1 MLARDYLKV
10 WAERVNLQLSAFVS
24 ERDDELRVLFESM
37 RYSLLD
43 GGKRLRPA
51 LLLASC
57 EAVGGCPETCLP
69 VACAVEM
76 LHTYSLIHDDLPC
89 MDDDELRRG
98 KPTNH
103 IVFGEAMAV
112 LAGDALLTM
121 AFELV
126 TDGSTCCGI
135 PSDRLL
141 WAAHTLAAMTGA
153 MGMVGG
159 QAQDLLAEG
168 RTLTSGE
175 IMSIHGR
182 KTAALL
188 CACTKIGGI
197 VGGGNR
203 DQVRALEQYG
213 YLVGIAFQITDDILD
228 IEGDGSILGK
238 VTGCDRKLKKA
249 TYPGVVGIDGARNK
263 ACQLVREA
271 KRVLKSLGESTGT
284 LQEFA
289 DMVVSREK

>member
-1 MLARDYLKV
+1 MARDYLQV
-10 WAERVNLQLSAFVS
+10 WAERVNLQLSAYVS
-24 ERDDELRVLFESM
+24 ERDDELRILFESM
-37 RYSLLD
+37 RYSLID

-57 EAVGGCPETCLP
+57 EAIGGSSEVCLP

-121 AFELV
+121 AFELI
-126 TDGSTCCGI
+126 TDSSIYCGI
-135 PSDRLL
+135 SSDRLL
-141 WAAHTLAAMTGA
+141 WAAHTLATMTGA

-168 RTLTSGE
+168 RQLTSEE
-175 IMSIHGR
+175 IMLIHGR

-197 VGGGNR
+197 VGGGNHQ
-203 DQVRALEQYG
+203 QVKILEQYG
-213 YLVGIAFQITDDILD
+213 YLVGLAFQITDDILD
-228 IEGDGSILGK
+228 IEGDGSVLGK
-238 VTGCDRKLKKA
+238 VTGGDLKLHKA
-249 TYPGVVGIDGARNK
+249 TYPGIVGIDEACNK
-263 ACQLVREA
+263 ACELVREA
-271 KRVLKSLGESTGT
+271 KQVLKSLGESTGM

-289 DMVVSREK
+289 DMVVSRKK